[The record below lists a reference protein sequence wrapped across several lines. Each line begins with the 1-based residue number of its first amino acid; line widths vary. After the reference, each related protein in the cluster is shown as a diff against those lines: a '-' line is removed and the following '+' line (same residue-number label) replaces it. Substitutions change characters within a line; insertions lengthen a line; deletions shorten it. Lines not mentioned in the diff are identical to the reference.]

1 MFFNPNAK
9 GGALQANL
17 QWTGI
22 LSGPCGV
29 HGKGVKGRFCL
40 HLMEGGIVLNK
51 LQFTFLYLF
60 QIYQQ
65 DIIARNFID
74 GYGKKQIYQAGARQW
89 SLIMNIS
96 NPKV

>member
-1 MFFNPNAK
+1 
-9 GGALQANL
+9 
-17 QWTGI
+17 
-22 LSGPCGV
+22 
-29 HGKGVKGRFCL
+29 
-40 HLMEGGIVLNK
+40 MEGGIVLNK

-89 SLIMNIS
+89 SLIMKIS

>member
-1 MFFNPNAK
+1 
-9 GGALQANL
+9 
-17 QWTGI
+17 
-22 LSGPCGV
+22 
-29 HGKGVKGRFCL
+29 
-40 HLMEGGIVLNK
+40 MEGGIVLNK

-89 SLIMNIS
+89 SLIMKIS
-96 NPKV
+96 NPRV